1 MGDHLEGCDTSLC
14 IRIKCGGHSRHRND
28 YRRDHDCAHGWRWS
42 SGCASLDVRP
52 CQAYA
57 CRHCSRDGGS
67 PLWKPALSRAF
78 RSMCAL
84 IPHHFCVKPYLRFH
98 IKKIQICK
106 NRGKGM
112 IQSSQNNRI
121 PFELVRKKRFNL
133 KQGFFLSLIRA
144 FGFSGALT
152 LFVILFFVV
161 YNGIGI
167 LSWEF
172 ITQPPLEAMTK
183 GGIFP
188 VIVGTVLL
196 TAICM
201 IIVIPIGVTT
211 AIFLAEYSKPGL
223 FHNMVMM
230 SIYTLAGVPSVVFGL
245 FGLAVFV
252 VAFNFGMSL
261 LAGSLT
267 LAIMALPYII
277 STSEEAIKAVPYSFR
292 EASLACGATKWQTIR
307 KMVLPT
313 AMPGILTGV
322 ILGTAKVSGENAPLM
337 FTAAAFFTPG
347 IPRSL
352 FEPVMALPYHIYVLA
367 TAGTFIEETR
377 PIQYGTALTLI
388 ILVFG
393 MNLLGILLRA
403 RKRGKKAW

>member
-1 MGDHLEGCDTSLC
+1 
-14 IRIKCGGHSRHRND
+14 
-28 YRRDHDCAHGWRWS
+28 
-42 SGCASLDVRP
+42 
-52 CQAYA
+52 
-57 CRHCSRDGGS
+57 
-67 PLWKPALSRAF
+67 
-78 RSMCAL
+78 
-84 IPHHFCVKPYLRFH
+84 
-98 IKKIQICK
+98 
-106 NRGKGM
+106 M

-133 KQGFFLSLIRA
+133 KQGFFLSLVRA

-152 LFVILFFVV
+152 LFVILFFVA
-161 YNGIGI
+161 YNGISI

-172 ITQPPLEAMTK
+172 VTQPPIEAMTK

-188 VIVGTVLL
+188 VIVGTILL
-196 TAICM
+196 TTLCM
-201 IIVIPIGVTT
+201 LVVIPIGVTT
-211 AIFLAEYSKPGL
+211 AIFLSEYSKPGL
-223 FHNMVMM
+223 LLNMVMM

-307 KMVLPT
+307 KVVLPT
-313 AMPGILTGV
+313 AMPGILTGA
-322 ILGTAKVSGENAPLM
+322 ILGTAKVSGETAPIM

-347 IPRSL
+347 VPRSL
-352 FEPVMALPYHIYVLA
+352 FEPIMALPYHIYVLA
-367 TAGTFIEETR
+367 TAGTHIEETR

-388 ILVFG
+388 VLVLG
-393 MNLLGILLRA
+393 MNLLGIIIRSRYRKKRA
-403 RKRGKKAW
+403 W

>member
-1 MGDHLEGCDTSLC
+1 MTQGTESIH
-14 IRIKCGGHSRHRND
+14 K
-28 YRRDHDCAHGWRWS
+28 
-42 SGCASLDVRP
+42 
-52 CQAYA
+52 
-57 CRHCSRDGGS
+57 
-67 PLWKPALSRAF
+67 
-78 RSMCAL
+78 
-84 IPHHFCVKPYLRFH
+84 
-98 IKKIQICK
+98 
-106 NRGKGM
+106 
-112 IQSSQNNRI
+112 
-121 PFELVRKKRFNL
+121 PFELARKKRFNL
-133 KQGFFLSLIRA
+133 KQGFFLSLIRT
-144 FGFSGALT
+144 FGFAGAFT
-152 LFVILFFVV
+152 LFVILFFVS
-161 YNGIGI
+161 YNGVSV

-172 ITQPPLEAMTK
+172 ISQPPIEAMTK

-188 VIVGTVLL
+188 VIIGTILL

-201 IIVIPIGVTT
+201 IVVIPIGVTT

-223 FHNMVMM
+223 VLNMVMM

-267 LAIMALPYII
+267 LAIMILPYII

-307 KMVLPT
+307 KVVLPT
-313 AMPGILTGV
+313 AMPGILTGS
-322 ILGTAKVSGENAPLM
+322 ILGTAKVSGETAPIM

-347 IPRSL
+347 VPRSI

-367 TAGTFIEETR
+367 TAGTHIEETR

-388 ILVFG
+388 VLVLG
-393 MNLLGILLRA
+393 MNLLGIILRSRQ
-403 RKRGKKAW
+403 RKKRAW